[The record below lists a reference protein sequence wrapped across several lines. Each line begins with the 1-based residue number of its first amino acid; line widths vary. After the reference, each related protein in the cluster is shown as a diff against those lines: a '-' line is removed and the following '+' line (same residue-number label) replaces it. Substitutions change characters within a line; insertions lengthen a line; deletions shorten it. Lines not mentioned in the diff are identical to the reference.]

1 MSFELFTVN
10 QSVTSLNGKLR
21 SLRLPVKQQFPKL
34 NRRVSHALV
43 INGDAGSLPE
53 MTTDVLDVRAG
64 YAVENVRREA
74 RPVRVGLGQ
83 LVGRL
88 LGCSHRAA
96 RP

>member
-1 MSFELFTVN
+1 MRFELFTVN
-10 QSVTSLNGKLR
+10 QSVTSLNSELR

-34 NRRVSHALV
+34 NRRVSHTLV
-43 INGDAGSLPE
+43 IHGEVGSLPE

-88 LGCSHRAA
+88 LGCGHRAA

>member
-1 MSFELFTVN
+1 MRSDLFTVN
-10 QSVTSLNGKLR
+10 QSVTSLDSELR

-34 NRRVSHALV
+34 NRRVSQALV
-43 INGDAGSLPE
+43 INAPMGGLPE

-74 RPVRVGLGQ
+74 RPDRFGLGQ

-88 LGCSHRAA
+88 LGCGHRAA